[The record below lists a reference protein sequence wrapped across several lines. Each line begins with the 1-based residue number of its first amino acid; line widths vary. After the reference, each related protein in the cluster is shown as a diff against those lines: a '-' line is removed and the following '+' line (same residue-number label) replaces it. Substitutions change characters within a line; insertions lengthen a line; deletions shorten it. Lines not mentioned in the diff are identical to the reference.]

1 MFYDL
6 LEDPDMK
13 IKFLEDYKRLSGIY
27 CIDNKN
33 NIAILKDGVLV
44 GFFRNIRF

>member
-1 MFYDL
+1 M
-6 LEDPDMK
+6 
-13 IKFLEDYKRLSGIY
+13 SGIY

-44 GFFRNIRF
+44 GIVSGILDSDNKFGSNNSYFNKIYF